1 MSRKQAYQQA
11 LQNAGIPAELAAKAA
26 EIVDRDN
33 PDKLNL
39 GRSKEDQDLI
49 NDSLKFIK

>member
-26 EIVDRDN
+26 EIVDQDDA
-33 PDKLNL
+33 DKPNF
-39 GRSKEDQDLI
+39 GRSKKEQDLI
-49 NDSLKFIK
+49 NQSIKFIK